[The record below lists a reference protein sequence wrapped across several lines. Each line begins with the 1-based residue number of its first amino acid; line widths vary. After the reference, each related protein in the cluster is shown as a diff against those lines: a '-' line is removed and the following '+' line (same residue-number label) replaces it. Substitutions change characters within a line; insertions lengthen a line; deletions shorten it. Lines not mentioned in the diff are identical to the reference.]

1 MGVHDARPTNLGG
14 GMDSQATRQAQRSL
28 RMVSAHGIRWN
39 IRFCRRAD
47 VPYEIVY
54 IVRRTHPNMVEI
66 FFGVI
71 DCQVIRRDIS
81 PGRAQVTEVTRR
93 FIDACNE
100 HA

>member
-1 MGVHDARPTNLGG
+1 
-14 GMDSQATRQAQRSL
+14 MDSQAARQAQCSL

-47 VPYEIVY
+47 VFHEIVY

-66 FFGVI
+66 FFGLI
-71 DCQVIRRDIS
+71 ACQVIRRGIS
-81 PGRAQVTEVTRR
+81 PGRAQVTEAIRR